1 MVLKYLF
8 IGVVFTF
15 IIELLI
21 NNRSI
26 QNHPKVKKAFKNTN
40 FGMQERVLNILIWP
54 ITLFIF
60 LFAFLKEFFR

>member
-8 IGVVFTF
+8 IGVIFTF

-26 QNHPKVKKAFKNTN
+26 QNHPKVKKAFKNAN

-60 LFAFLKEFFR
+60 LFSFLKEFFR